1 MRATERFWRDICGG
15 MSGLVTEEAR
25 ELAAVFVV
33 GRRVQHNDR
42 EAVGARATHFIRQLP
57 ACV

>member
-1 MRATERFWRDICGG
+1 MRCRVV
-15 MSGLVTEEAR
+15 SGLVTEEAR

-33 GRRVQHNDR
+33 GRCVQHHDW
-42 EAVGARATHFIRQLP
+42 EAVGARATHFIRQLL